1 VSEKLTF
8 AVELLRVGLS
18 LPEIGVALGWSVRE
32 TERQLRDSPLQLPQ
46 RVMVTQPAGCDLYLI
61 SAFAGPFMRLLR
73 VEKRELADHVAREWE
88 RGVYPPHLIGELR
101 RCLQPTRK
109 EAPCAV
115 PA

>member
-18 LPEIGVALGWSVRE
+18 LPEIGGALGWSVRE
-32 TERQLRDSPLQLPQ
+32 TERQLR
-46 RVMVTQPAGCDLYLI
+46 RQPA
-61 SAFAGPFMRLLR
+61 AAAERVVMTKPAGDHRHVVGLRRPFMRIAHF
-73 VEKRELADHVAREWE
+73 EDANQAASVARDWE